1 MNPTLYPETSNTV
14 LPDAPRPQGPAL
26 YEELRWLARASAVA
40 ALNTGQDVHLW
51 QAQAFAKALRLVLQD
66 AHRSGQIEASELD
79 DGIDALVAALHPKI
93 LAARRAQL
101 ARQFP
106 ALFKGDA
113 GECPHQAVNAPCCDP
128 LPASPGLAPGL
139 AASLANAGLCPADP
153 QKPQAWLTSRLFD
166 QGSAPLSQ

>member
-66 AHRSGQIEASELD
+66 ALRRGQIEASELD

-113 GECPHQAVNAPCCDP
+113 GENLHHAEGA
-128 LPASPGLAPGL
+128 LPVIDGEKAGG
-139 AASLANAGLCPADP
+139 AANGGDT
-153 QKPQAWLTSRLFD
+153 TS
-166 QGSAPLSQ
+166 G

>member
-1 MNPTLYPETSNTV
+1 MNPTLPPEISNTV
-14 LPDAPRPQGPAL
+14 FPDAPRAQGPAL
-26 YEELRWLARASAVA
+26 HEELRWLARASAVA

-66 AHRSGQIEASELD
+66 AHRRGQIEASELD

-113 GECPHQAVNAPCCDP
+113 GEHLHHAEAAAPVIDGEK
-128 LPASPGLAPGL
+128 AGG
-139 AASLANAGLCPADP
+139 AANGSDAAG
-153 QKPQAWLTSRLFD
+153 
-166 QGSAPLSQ
+166 G